1 MPFCH
6 ILGECLT
13 QNISSNQFISN
24 VYLREEGEVLFEDF
38 KQGTEQQKRGYR
50 KIKNFCKY
58 VYHQYVWIDTCCID
72 KSSSA
77 ELSEA
82 INSMFNWYH
91 YAEVC
96 FVYLNT
102 KTGPEL
108 STDELRSSRWISRG
122 WCLQELVAPG
132 QVKFFNRDWK
142 MCGTRR
148 QLAKKLHQVTN
159 IEFELLDREIF
170 DRLDFES
177 FSIAKRMSWAVNRK
191 TTRPED
197 IAYCLLGLFDV
208 HMPLLCGEGGER
220 AFCGSK
226 KKS

>member
-1 MPFCH
+1 
-6 ILGECLT
+6 
-13 QNISSNQFISN
+13 
-24 VYLREEGEVLFEDF
+24 
-38 KQGTEQQKRGYR
+38 
-50 KIKNFCKY
+50 
-58 VYHQYVWIDTCCID
+58 
-72 KSSSA
+72 
-77 ELSEA
+77 
-82 INSMFNWYH
+82 MFNWYH

-220 AFCGSK
+220 AFLRLQEEILKRSQDYSILAWDNTIQPRHEVPLRGTRESFLMGLR
-226 KKS
+226 S